1 MIIVNGL
8 LPLAASVGML
18 LKKPRSPLPGL
29 PFWLFNYSAY
39 IIADSSAVF
48 FIRLSVFGRKSRTR
62 SKYQGQTFQLKRSYL
77 NAFKNRMVKKIY
89 FMIKLKPLLLIAASF
104 TFACNEKAA
113 VFYAEY
119 QSITQSIYASGIV
132 KSRNQYLTFT
142 NAPGIIERWLVAEG
156 DLVRQGQPLL
166 QIASTTARLNR
177 DNAQLAAV
185 FSSLDNNWE
194 KLQELRNTI
203 QLAAQKKDNDS
214 LLWVR
219 QHGLWQ
225 QNIGSRVE
233 LEQRELAFKSSTSAW
248 QSAVLRHQELQ
259 KQLDFTAKQSRNLLE
274 ISNSVAGDLQVKSEI
289 TGKVFGIL
297 KERGE
302 MVSTQTP
309 VAMIGDS
316 EQFYL
321 DMQVDEFDIAQVRAG
336 QHALITMDSHRGEVF
351 EGEVSDIAPMMNE
364 RTKTFTVSAVFSKR
378 PAVLYPNLTAEAN
391 IIIATK
397 EKALLIPRK
406 LLLDDQYVLLAT
418 GEKRKVAIGLKDYDK
433 AEILSGITETDA
445 LTLPQQ

>member
-1 MIIVNGL
+1 M
-8 LPLAASVGML
+8 
-18 LKKPRSPLPGL
+18 
-29 PFWLFNYSAY
+29 
-39 IIADSSAVF
+39 
-48 FIRLSVFGRKSRTR
+48 T
-62 SKYQGQTFQLKRSYL
+62 
-77 NAFKNRMVKKIY
+77 
-89 FMIKLKPLLLIAASF
+89 KLKSLLLIAAAF
-104 TFACNEKAA
+104 IFACNEKST
-113 VFYAEY
+113 VFNAEY

-132 KSRNQYLTFT
+132 KSRNQYLAYP
-142 NAPGIIERWLVAEG
+142 NASGIIERWFVAEG

-185 FSSLDNNWE
+185 FSSLDNNEE

-219 QHGLWQ
+219 QQGLWQ

-233 LEQRELAFKSSTSAW
+233 LEQRELAFKSSKSAW
-248 QSAVLRHQELQ
+248 QNAVLRHQELR
-259 KQLDFTAKQSRNLLE
+259 KQLDFAAKQSRKLLE
-274 ISNSVAGDLQVKSEI
+274 ISNSVAGDLQVKSEV

-302 MVSTQTP
+302 MVGAQTP

-336 QHALITMDSHRGEVF
+336 QLALITMDSHRGEVF

-364 RTKTFTVSAVFSKR
+364 RTKTFTVSAIFSKK
-378 PAVLYPNLTAEAN
+378 PTVLYPNLTAEAN
-391 IIIATK
+391 IIVATK

-418 GEKRKVAIGLKDYDK
+418 GEKRKVSIGLKDYNK

-445 LTLPQQ
+445 LLLPQQ